1 MMESKTE
8 GVRSGEFLVS
18 EANGTRSRES
28 VTITG
33 GNFPAGQVLGQIT
46 ASKKY
51 TAYNSGGSD
60 GSENAAGVL
69 YAATDASTD
78 DKSAVAIVRDAEISD
93 ELAADID
100 AAAITELSALGI
112 ITR

>member
-1 MMESKTE
+1 MESKTE

-33 GNFPAGQVLGQIT
+33 GSFPAGQVLGMIT
-46 ASKKY
+46 ASKKH
-51 TAYNSGGSD
+51 TAYNSAGSD
-60 GSENAAGVL
+60 GTETAVAIL
-69 YAATDASTD
+69 YAATDASTE
-78 DKSAVAIVRDAEISD
+78 DKSAVAIVRDAEVSE
-93 ELAADID
+93 ELAAGID
-100 AAAITELSALGI
+100 AAAITELSDKGI

>member
-1 MMESKTE
+1 MESKTE

-33 GNFPAGQVLGQIT
+33 GSFPAGQVLGMIT

-51 TAYNSGGSD
+51 TAYASGATD
-60 GSENAAGVL
+60 GSENAAAVL
-69 YAATDASTD
+69 YGATDASTAD
-78 DKSAVAIVRDAEISD
+78 QSAVAIVRDAEISE

-100 AAAITELSALGI
+100 AAAIIELSTKGI